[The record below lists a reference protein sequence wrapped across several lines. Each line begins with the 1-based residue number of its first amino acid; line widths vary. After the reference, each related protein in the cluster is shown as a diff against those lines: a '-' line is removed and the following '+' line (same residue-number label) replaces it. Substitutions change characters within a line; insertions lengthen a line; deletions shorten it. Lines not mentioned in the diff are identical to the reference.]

1 VSTDPP
7 DGPAAAAA
15 SSSLDGSDL
24 AEPVLLTADTGRVR
38 VLTFNRPGRANSF
51 NAPLYLAAAAGL
63 EAAAADDGVGAVVLT
78 GRGKSF
84 SAGTD
89 LTEMATMVTSAGPG
103 GASGS
108 RDSAGVQPLMD
119 RAILAYLQ
127 TSSQR
132 GQSGPAGAEGQPRG
146 MSAGRRLTAATRC
159 GGNGEGT
166 GI

>member
-15 SSSLDGSDL
+15 SSSPDGSDL
-24 AEPVLLTADTGRVR
+24 AEPVLRVCPDAK
-38 VLTFNRPGRANSF
+38 VLA
-51 NAPLYLAAAAGL
+51 
-63 EAAAADDGVGAVVLT
+63 EAAA
-78 GRGKSF
+78 F
-84 SAGTD
+84 AG
-89 LTEMATMVTSAGPG
+89 LLA
-103 GASGS
+103 
-108 RDSAGVQPLMD
+108 QPLMD
-119 RAILAYLQ
+119 RAVLAHLQ

-132 GQSGPAGAEGQPRG
+132 GQSGPAGAEGQRRG